1 MAALVP
7 VLVTGIQSTPS
18 VRRKDSFQPK
28 DLGGLDS
35 CHKHRNEG
43 VDAADTIRCL
53 HFGASNHT
61 TVFKTPFFQG
71 KFPSISEWID
81 LRNADTLRAGQPAT
95 AMTFL

>member
-1 MAALVP
+1 MPL
-7 VLVTGIQSTPS
+7 IS
-18 VRRKDSFQPK
+18 
-28 DLGGLDS
+28 
-35 CHKHRNEG
+35 
-43 VDAADTIRCL
+43 IRCL

>member
-1 MAALVP
+1 MTVW
-7 VLVTGIQSTPS
+7 TPLIS
-18 VRRKDSFQPK
+18 
-28 DLGGLDS
+28 
-35 CHKHRNEG
+35 
-43 VDAADTIRCL
+43 IRCL
-53 HFGASNHT
+53 HFGLSNHT